1 MNLARA
7 IATVGGYTMISRVT
21 GFIRDMLIAAVVG
34 AGPIA
39 DAFFVAFQIPN
50 FFRRLTGEGAL
61 TVAFVPMFAGMVEIR
76 GKAAAVAF
84 AGQVQSV
91 LLLVLVVFLVIAE
104 IAMPGV
110 ILVLAPGFADEALRY
125 ELAVELTRIT
135 FPYLPLISLVALWG
149 GMLNSL
155 GTFWAMAAAPI
166 LLNLILISALAFAAD
181 WLETPGHMLAW
192 GVALAGAAQAVF
204 VAAACRRAGALPPLP
219 RPRLTPE
226 VRRLLVL
233 MAPAALGA
241 GVVQVNAFIG
251 VLLAS
256 LLPAG
261 SVSYLY
267 YADRVVQLP
276 LGVVGVAIG
285 TALLPMLARQVRGG
299 HDSEA
304 HDTQNRALEIALL
317 LTVPAAVAL
326 AVIAE
331 PIITVLFERGAFT
344 AEASAAT
351 AITLAAYA
359 VGLPAFVLI
368 KVFQPGFFARE
379 DTATPVKVAA
389 VAVAANLA
397 FNAVLLP
404 LYAQVG
410 IALSTA
416 LSSWLNAGLL
426 ALLLWRRGHLVVDR
440 RLLSRAP
447 RIVLAAAVMA
457 AGLWLALDGLQ
468 GWLAA
473 ETAVRIA
480 GLAALVACGGALYAV
495 ACVVSGAARPRDVIS
510 ALRRRGQPTEP

>member
-7 IATVGGYTMISRVT
+7 IATVGGFTMISRVT
-21 GFIRDMLIAAVVG
+21 GFVRDMLIAAVVG
-34 AGPIA
+34 AGPVA

-61 TVAFVPMFAGMVEIR
+61 TVAFVPMFAGLVETR
-76 GKAAAVAF
+76 GRAAAVAF

-91 LLLVLVVFLVIAE
+91 LLLTLLLLLALAE
-104 IAMPGV
+104 LAMPGV
-110 ILVLAPGFADEALRY
+110 ILVLAPGFADEPLRY
-125 ELAVELTRIT
+125 GLAVELTRIT
-135 FPYLPLISLVALWG
+135 FPYLVLISLVALWG

-166 LLNLILISALAFAAD
+166 LLNLILITALATAAD
-181 WLETPGHMLAW
+181 RLATPGHVLAW
-192 GVALAGAAQAVF
+192 GVLLAGAAQAAF
-204 VAAACRRAGALPPLP
+204 VALACRRESALPPLVL
-219 RPRLTPE
+219 PRLTPR
-226 VRRLLVL
+226 VKRLLVL

-251 VLLAS
+251 VVLAS

-299 HDSEA
+299 QSSDA
-304 HDTQNRALEIALL
+304 LATQNRALEIALL
-317 LTVPAAVAL
+317 LTAPAAVAL

-331 PIITVLFERGAFT
+331 PVITVLFERGAFT
-344 AEASAAT
+344 AADGAAT

-379 DTATPVKVAA
+379 DTATPVKIAA

-416 LSSWLNAGLL
+416 LSSWLNAALL
-426 ALLLWRRGHLVVDR
+426 ALMLRRRGHLAVDA
-440 RLLSRAP
+440 RLMSRAP
-447 RIVLAAAVMA
+447 RILLAAAAMGGCLWA
-457 AGLWLALDGLQ
+457 LAHWTAPLLAGGTPERLAGLGLLVAGGLGIYAAACLAL
-468 GWLAA
+468 
-473 ETAVRIA
+473 
-480 GLAALVACGGALYAV
+480 GGARLADL
-495 ACVVSGAARPRDVIS
+495 RM
-510 ALRRRGQPTEP
+510 LRRQGPSGED

>member
-7 IATVGGYTMISRVT
+7 IATVGGFTMISRVT
-21 GFIRDMLIAAVVG
+21 GFVRDMLIAAVVG
-34 AGPIA
+34 AGPA
-39 DAFFVAFQIPN
+39 SDAFFVAFQIPN

-61 TVAFVPMFAGMVEIR
+61 TVAFVPMFAGMVETK
-76 GKAAAVAF
+76 GKEAAVAF

-91 LLLVLVVFLVIAE
+91 LLVVLLGLVVAAE
-104 IAMPGV
+104 LAMPGV
-110 ILVLAPGFADEALRY
+110 ILVMAPGFADEVLRY

-155 GTFWAMAAAPI
+155 GKFWAMAAAPI
-166 LLNLILISALAFAAD
+166 LLNLILITALATAAGA
-181 WLETPGHMLAW
+181 LETPGHVLAW
-192 GVALAGAAQAVF
+192 GVAAAGLAQALF
-204 VAAACRRAGALPPLP
+204 VAAACRREDALPPLV

-226 VRRLLVL
+226 VKKLLIL

-251 VLLAS
+251 ILLAS

-285 TALLPMLARQVRGG
+285 TALLPMLSRQVRAGSTADAIG
-299 HDSEA
+299 
-304 HDTQNRALEIALL
+304 TQNRALEIALL
-317 LTVPAAVAL
+317 LTVPAAAAL
-326 AVIAE
+326 AVIAD
-331 PIITVLFERGAFT
+331 PLITVLFQRGAFT
-344 AEASAAT
+344 EGDGVET

-389 VAVAANLA
+389 AAVAANLA
-397 FNAVLLP
+397 CNAVLLP

-426 ALLLWRRGHLVVDR
+426 ALLLWRRGHFGADGRLAR
-440 RLLSRAP
+440 RVPRILLS
-447 RIVLAAAVMA
+447 AAAMA
-457 AGLWLALDGLQ
+457 AVLWVLSDVVRPWLAG
-468 GWLAA
+468 GTV
-473 ETAVRIA
+473 ERVA
-480 GLAALVACGGALYAV
+480 GLAALVIAGLAVYAAACLILR
-495 ACVVSGAARPRDVIS
+495 AAHPRDLA
-510 ALRRRGQPTEP
+510 ALRRGG

>member
-21 GFIRDMLIAAVVG
+21 GFVRDMLIAAVVG

-61 TVAFVPMFAGMVEIR
+61 TVAFVPMFAGMVETR
-76 GKAAAVAF
+76 SQEAAVAF

-91 LLLVLVVFLVIAE
+91 LLLVLLILLAVAE

-110 ILVLAPGFADEALRY
+110 ILLLAPGFGGDDPRY
-125 ELAVELTRIT
+125 DLAVELTRIT

-155 GTFWAMAAAPI
+155 GKFWAMAAAPI
-166 LLNLILISALAFAAD
+166 LLNLILIAALTLAAGV
-181 WLETPGHMLAW
+181 LETPGHVLAW
-192 GVALAGAAQAVF
+192 GVTVAGAAQALF
-204 VAAACRRAGALPPLP
+204 VAVACRREGALPPLV

-226 VRRLLVL
+226 VKRLLVL
-233 MAPAALGA
+233 IGPAALGA

-251 VLLAS
+251 ILLAS

-285 TALLPMLARQVRGG
+285 TALLPMLSRQVRAGEKG
-299 HDSEA
+299 A
-304 HDTQNRALEIALL
+304 AIWTQNRALEIGLL
-317 LTVPAAVAL
+317 LTVPAAFAIS
-326 AVIAE
+326 VIAD
-331 PIITVLFERGAFT
+331 PLITVLFQRGAF
-344 AEASAAT
+344 SATDGFET

-359 VGLPAFVLI
+359 AGLPAFVLI
-368 KVFQPGFFARE
+368 KVFQPGFFARQ

-389 VAVAANLA
+389 AAVVANLA
-397 FNAVLLP
+397 CNAVLLP
-404 LYAQVG
+404 MFDQVG
-410 IALSTA
+410 IALSTVI
-416 LSSWLNAGLL
+416 SSWLNAALL
-426 ALLLWRRGHLVVDR
+426 ATLLYRRGHLALDK
-440 RLLSRAP
+440 RLLVRAP
-447 RIVLAAAVMA
+447 KIVLAACLMA
-457 AGLWLALDGLQ
+457 AALWFLA
-468 GWLAA
+468 GWLAPWLA
-473 ETAVRIA
+473 GATVERVGALAGLVIA
-480 GLAALVACGGALYAV
+480 GLAVYAAACLILK
-495 ACVVSGAARPRDVIS
+495 AAHPRDF
-510 ALRRRGQPTEP
+510 AAMRRAG

>member
-21 GFIRDMLIAAVVG
+21 GFVRDMLIAAVVG
-34 AGPIA
+34 AGPA
-39 DAFFVAFQIPN
+39 SDAFFIAFQIPN

-61 TVAFVPMFAGMVEIR
+61 TVAFVPMFAGMIETR
-76 GKAAAVAF
+76 SREAAVAF

-91 LLLVLVVFLVIAE
+91 LLLVLLALVFAAE
-104 IAMPGV
+104 FAMPWV

-125 ELAVELTRIT
+125 DLAVELTRIT

-155 GTFWAMAAAPI
+155 GKFWAMAAAPI
-166 LLNLILISALAFAAD
+166 LLNLILISALALAGD
-181 WLETPGHMLAW
+181 MLDTPGHVLAW
-192 GVALAGAAQAVF
+192 GVTIAGVAQALF
-204 VAAACRRAGALPPLP
+204 VAAACRREGALPPLV
-219 RPRLTPE
+219 RPRLSPE
-226 VRRLLVL
+226 VKKLLIL

-285 TALLPMLARQVRGG
+285 TALLPMLSRQVRAGETG
-299 HDSEA
+299 EA
-304 HDTQNRALEIALL
+304 ISTQNRALEIALL
-317 LTVPAAVAL
+317 LTVPAAFAL
-326 AVIAE
+326 AVIAD
-331 PIITVLFERGAFT
+331 PLISVLFQRGAFT
-344 AEASAAT
+344 EGDGIET
-351 AITLAAYA
+351 ALTLAAYA
-359 VGLPAFVLI
+359 AGLPAFVLI

-389 VAVAANLA
+389 AAVAANLA
-397 FNAVLLP
+397 CNAVLMP
-404 LYAQVG
+404 LYDQVG

-416 LSSWLNAGLL
+416 FSAWLNAGLL
-426 ALLLWRRGHLVVDR
+426 ATLLWRRGHLAADR
-440 RLLSRAP
+440 RLVTRVP
-447 RIVLAAAVMA
+447 RIVLSAAAMGGV
-457 AGLWLALDGLQ
+457 LWLLAGWTAP
-468 GWLAA
+468 WLAGGTLDRVGA
-473 ETAVRIA
+473 LALLVGA
-480 GLAALVACGGALYAV
+480 GLAVYAAACLLLR
-495 ACVVSGAARPRDVIS
+495 AAHPRDFA
-510 ALRRRGQPTEP
+510 ALRRGA

>member
-7 IATVGGYTMISRVT
+7 IATVGGFTMISRVT
-21 GFIRDMLIAAVVG
+21 GFVRDMLIAAVVG
-34 AGPIA
+34 AGPA
-39 DAFFVAFQIPN
+39 SDAFFVAFQIPN

-61 TVAFVPMFAGMVEIR
+61 TVAFVPMFAGMVETK
-76 GKAAAVAF
+76 GKEAAVAF

-91 LLLVLVVFLVIAE
+91 LLVVLLGLVVAAE
-104 IAMPGV
+104 LAMPGV
-110 ILVLAPGFADEALRY
+110 ILVMAPGFADEVLRY

-155 GTFWAMAAAPI
+155 GKFWAMAAAPI
-166 LLNLILISALAFAAD
+166 LLNLILITALATAAGA
-181 WLETPGHMLAW
+181 LETPGHVLAW
-192 GVALAGAAQAVF
+192 GVAAAGVAQALF
-204 VAAACRRAGALPPLP
+204 VAAACRREDALPPLV
-219 RPRLTPE
+219 RPRLTPQ
-226 VRRLLVL
+226 VKKLLIL

-251 VLLAS
+251 ILLAS

-285 TALLPMLARQVRGG
+285 TALLPMLSRQVRAGSTADAIG
-299 HDSEA
+299 
-304 HDTQNRALEIALL
+304 TQNRALEIALL
-317 LTVPAAVAL
+317 LTVPAAAAL
-326 AVIAE
+326 AVIAD
-331 PIITVLFERGAFT
+331 PLITVLFQRGAFT
-344 AEASAAT
+344 AGDGVET

-389 VAVAANLA
+389 AAVAANLA
-397 FNAVLLP
+397 CNAVLLP

-426 ALLLWRRGHLVVDR
+426 ALLLWRRGHFGADGRLAR
-440 RLLSRAP
+440 RVPRILLS
-447 RIVLAAAVMA
+447 AAAMA
-457 AGLWLALDGLQ
+457 AVLWVLSDVVRPWLAG
-468 GWLAA
+468 GTV
-473 ETAVRIA
+473 ERVA
-480 GLAALVACGGALYAV
+480 GLAALVIAGLAVYAAACLILR
-495 ACVVSGAARPRDVIS
+495 AAHPRDLA
-510 ALRRRGQPTEP
+510 ALRRGG

>member
-21 GFIRDMLIAAVVG
+21 GFVRDMLIAAVVG

-61 TVAFVPMFAGMVEIR
+61 TVAFVPMFAGMVETK
-76 GKAAAVAF
+76 GQQAAVAF

-91 LLLVLVVFLVIAE
+91 LLVVLLALLAVAE
-104 IAMPGV
+104 FAMPGV
-110 ILVLAPGFADEALRY
+110 ILLLAPGFGGDDPRY
-125 ELAVELTRIT
+125 DLAVELTRIT

-155 GTFWAMAAAPI
+155 GKFWAMAAAPI
-166 LLNLILISALAFAAD
+166 LLNLILIAALATAAGL
-181 WLETPGHMLAW
+181 LETPGHVLAW
-192 GVALAGAAQAVF
+192 GVAIAGVAQALF
-204 VAAACRRAGALPPLP
+204 VALACRREGALPPLL

-233 MAPAALGA
+233 IAPAALGA

-251 VLLAS
+251 ILLAS

-285 TALLPMLARQVRGG
+285 TALLPMLSRQVRAEETG
-299 HDSEA
+299 A
-304 HDTQNRALEIALL
+304 ALWTQNRALEIGLL
-317 LTVPAAVAL
+317 LTVPAAFAIS
-326 AVIAE
+326 VIAD
-331 PIITVLFERGAFT
+331 PLVTVLFQRGAF
-344 AEASAAT
+344 SATDGYET

-359 VGLPAFVLI
+359 AGLPAFVLI
-368 KVFQPGFFARE
+368 KVFQPGFFARQ

-389 VAVAANLA
+389 AAVVANLA
-397 FNAVLLP
+397 CNAVLLP
-404 LYAQVG
+404 MFDQVG
-410 IALSTA
+410 IALSTVI
-416 LSSWLNAGLL
+416 SSWLNAALL
-426 ALLLWRRGHLVVDR
+426 ATLLYRRGHLALDR
-440 RLLSRAP
+440 RLLVRAP
-447 RIVLAAAVMA
+447 KIVLSAALMA
-457 AGLWLALDGLQ
+457 GALWFLAEGLAPWLAGGTAQRVGALAGLVL
-468 GWLAA
+468 
-473 ETAVRIA
+473 A
-480 GLAALVACGGALYAV
+480 GLAVYAAACLILK
-495 ACVVSGAARPRDVIS
+495 AAHPRDF
-510 ALRRRGQPTEP
+510 AAMRRAG

>member
-21 GFIRDMLIAAVVG
+21 GFVRDMLIAAVVG
-34 AGPIA
+34 AGPA
-39 DAFFVAFQIPN
+39 SDAFFVAFQIPN

-61 TVAFVPMFAGMVEIR
+61 TVAFVPMFAGMVEAR
-76 GKAAAVAF
+76 GKQAAVAF

-91 LLLVLVVFLVIAE
+91 LLLVLLVLLVGAE

-110 ILVLAPGFADEALRY
+110 ILVLAPGFADEVLRY
-125 ELAVELTRIT
+125 DLAVELTRIT

-155 GTFWAMAAAPI
+155 GRFWAMAAAPI
-166 LLNLILISALAFAAD
+166 LLNLILIAALALAGGM
-181 WLETPGHMLAW
+181 LETPGHVLAW
-192 GVALAGAAQAVF
+192 GVCVAGAAQALF
-204 VAAACRRAGALPPLP
+204 VAIACRREEALPPLV
-219 RPRLTPE
+219 RPRLSPE
-226 VRRLLVL
+226 VKRLLIL

-251 VLLAS
+251 ILLAS

-285 TALLPMLARQVRGG
+285 TALLPMLSRQVRA
-299 HDSEA
+299 SETGA
-304 HDTQNRALEIALL
+304 ALTTQNRALEIALL
-317 LTVPAAVAL
+317 LTVPAAAAL
-326 AVIAE
+326 SVIAD
-331 PIITVLFERGAFT
+331 PLITVLFQRGAFSAGDG
-344 AEASAAT
+344 AET

-359 VGLPAFVLI
+359 AGLPAFVLI

-389 VAVAANLA
+389 AAVAANLA
-397 FNAVLLP
+397 CNAVLMP
-404 LYAQVG
+404 LYDQVG

-416 LSSWLNAGLL
+416 LSSWLNAALL
-426 ALLLWRRGHLVVDR
+426 ATLLWRRGHLAVDARLVR
-440 RLLSRAP
+440 RVP
-447 RIVLAAAVMA
+447 RIVLAAAAMAGVLWALADWLAPWLAGGTLERIGSLAVLVA
-457 AGLWLALDGLQ
+457 AGLGVY
-468 GWLAA
+468 AA
-473 ETAVRIA
+473 ACLLLR
-480 GLAALVACGGALYAV
+480 AAHPHDFG
-495 ACVVSGAARPRDVIS
+495 
-510 ALRRRGQPTEP
+510 ALRRGG

>member
-21 GFIRDMLIAAVVG
+21 GFVRDMLIAAVVG
-34 AGPIA
+34 AGPVA

-61 TVAFVPMFAGMVEIR
+61 TVAFVPMFAGLVETR
-76 GKAAAVAF
+76 GREVAVAF

-91 LLLVLVVFLVIAE
+91 LLLVLLALLVLAE
-104 IAMPGV
+104 VAMPGV
-110 ILVLAPGFADEALRY
+110 ILVLAPGFADEVLRY
-125 ELAVELTRIT
+125 DLAVELTRIT

-155 GTFWAMAAAPI
+155 GKFWAMAAAPI
-166 LLNLILISALAFAAD
+166 LLNLILIAALAGAAGL
-181 WLETPGHMLAW
+181 LETPGHVLAW
-192 GVALAGAAQAVF
+192 GVAAAGAAQAAF
-204 VAAACRRAGALPPLP
+204 VAAACRRAGALPPLV
-219 RPRLTPE
+219 RPRLSPE
-226 VRRLLVL
+226 IRRLLVL

-251 VLLAS
+251 MLLAS

-285 TALLPMLARQVRGG
+285 TALLPMLSRQVRGG
-299 HDSEA
+299 HGAEA
-304 HDTQNRALEIALL
+304 RATQNRALEIALL
-317 LTVPAAVAL
+317 LTVPAAAAL
-326 AVIAE
+326 AVIAD
-331 PIITVLFERGAFT
+331 PLIAVLFQRGAFT
-344 AEASAAT
+344 AADGSAT

-368 KVFQPGFFARE
+368 KVFQPGFFARA

-389 VAVAANLA
+389 VAVVANLA
-397 FNAVLLP
+397 CNAVLLP
-404 LYAQVG
+404 LYDQVG

-426 ALLLWRRGHLVVDR
+426 ATLLWRRGHLATDA
-440 RLLSRAP
+440 RLRTRLP
-447 RIVLAAAVMA
+447 RIVLAAAAMAAALWGLHGWTAPWLDGGTVERVAALALLIA
-457 AGLWLALDGLQ
+457 AGL
-468 GWLAA
+468 
-473 ETAVRIA
+473 AVYA
-480 GLAALVACGGALYAV
+480 GACLLV
-495 ACVVSGAARPRDVIS
+495 GAARPSDLR
-510 ALRRRGQPTEP
+510 ALRRAEGG

>member
-21 GFIRDMLIAAVVG
+21 GFVRDMLIAAVAG
-34 AGPIA
+34 AGPAA

-61 TVAFVPMFAGMVEIR
+61 TVAFVPMFAGMVETK
-76 GKAAAVAF
+76 GKEAAVAF

-91 LLLVLVVFLVIAE
+91 LLAVLLALVVAAE
-104 IAMPGV
+104 LAMPGV
-110 ILVLAPGFADEALRY
+110 ILVLAPGFADEVLRY

-155 GTFWAMAAAPI
+155 GKFWAMAAAPI
-166 LLNLILISALAFAAD
+166 LLNLILITALATAAGA
-181 WLETPGHMLAW
+181 LETPGHVLAW
-192 GVALAGAAQAVF
+192 GVAVAGVAQALF
-204 VAAACRRAGALPPLP
+204 VAVACRREGALPPLV
-219 RPRLTPE
+219 RPRLTPQ
-226 VRRLLVL
+226 VKKLLVL

-251 VLLAS
+251 ILLAS

-285 TALLPMLARQVRGG
+285 TALLPMLSRQVRAG
-299 HDSEA
+299 STEEA
-304 HDTQNRALEIALL
+304 IGTQNRALEIALL
-317 LTVPAAVAL
+317 LTVPAAAAL
-326 AVIAE
+326 AVIAD
-331 PIITVLFERGAFT
+331 PLITVLFQRGAFT
-344 AEASAAT
+344 DADGYET

-359 VGLPAFVLI
+359 AGLPAFVLI

-389 VAVAANLA
+389 AAVAANLA
-397 FNAVLLP
+397 CNAVLLP
-404 LYAQVG
+404 LYEQVG

-426 ALLLWRRGHLVVDR
+426 ALLLWRRGHFGADG
-440 RLLSRAP
+440 RLARRAP
-447 RIVLAAAVMA
+447 RIVLASAAMA
-457 AGLWLALDGLQ
+457 GVLWALTDPLQPWLAG
-468 GWLAA
+468 GTVERIGALA
-473 ETAVRIA
+473 VLVIA
-480 GLAALVACGGALYAV
+480 GLAVYAAACLVLR
-495 ACVVSGAARPRDVIS
+495 AAHPRDLA
-510 ALRRRGQPTEP
+510 ALRRGG

>member
-1 MNLARA
+1 MSLARA

-21 GFIRDMLIAAVVG
+21 GFVRDMLIAAVVG

-61 TVAFVPMFAGMVEIR
+61 TVAFVPMFAGMVETR
-76 GKAAAVAF
+76 GQAVAVAF

-91 LLLVLVVFLVIAE
+91 LLVILLLLVAVAE

-110 ILVLAPGFADEALRY
+110 ILVLAPGFADGDPRY
-125 ELAVELTRIT
+125 DLAVELTRIT

-155 GTFWAMAAAPI
+155 GKFWAMAVAPI
-166 LLNLILISALAFAAD
+166 LLNLILIAALASAAGL
-181 WLETPGHMLAW
+181 LETPGHVLAW
-192 GVALAGAAQAVF
+192 GVAVAGVAQALF
-204 VAAACRRAGALPPLP
+204 VAITCRRAGVLPPLV

-226 VRRLLVL
+226 VKRLLILV
-233 MAPAALGA
+233 APAALGA

-251 VLLAS
+251 ILLAS

-285 TALLPMLARQVRGG
+285 TALLPLLSRQVRGG
-299 HDSEA
+299 HTEDA
-304 HDTQNRALEIALL
+304 HDTQNRALEIGLL
-317 LTVPAAVAL
+317 LTLPAAAAL

-331 PIITVLFERGAFT
+331 PMIAVLFQRGAFT
-344 AEASAAT
+344 PEASAAT
-351 AITLAAYA
+351 SITLAAYA
-359 VGLPAFVLI
+359 AGLPAFVLI

-389 VAVAANLA
+389 VAVVANLA
-397 FNAVLLP
+397 CNAVLMP
-404 LYAQVG
+404 LFDQVG

-426 ALLLWRRGHLVVDR
+426 ATLLWRRGHLALDR
-440 RLLSRAP
+440 RLLSRLP
-447 RIVLAAAVMA
+447 RIVVAVAIMVAALLG
-457 AGLWLALDGLQ
+457 AGAWLEP
-468 GWLAA
+468 WLAA
-473 ETAVRIA
+473 GTAIRIA
-480 GLAALVACGGALYAV
+480 ALAGLILIGVVVYGAACLVL
-495 ACVVSGAARPRDVIS
+495 GAARVRDLKAV
-510 ALRRRGQPTEP
+510 RRPD